1 MPPFD
6 SPQAQSTTQQPDA
19 SGALREQAYQTKAKP
34 SLEGGPTGGNPPSGG
49 SPEPGPKPTPSPE
62 PGPTG
67 GTGDN
72 TNTNTNKNKNTNLNN
87 NLNDNTNTNKNN
99 NTNNNSNRND
109 NSNSN
114 SNSNRNDNSNS
125 NANKNAN
132 ANSVRSNVET
142 GPTSATGGSST
153 SGSNLTDVS
162 NSKYVE
168 ASGTPFTLQGGLC
181 PGGLAVQS
189 IWGGFNKTGQQGA
202 CLASYERMNTD
213 NNLTRL
219 KIDEHHDDNVHD
231 TIIQGQ
237 HTQVAIESQKT
248 LQVQSQ
254 AEVEKQRIAAE
265 AAAAKVKRLDDMA
278 EAACT
283 DAIAFGG
290 QAHLGYSNGQRAVEA
305 SKRLSLPAVDLLQAE
320 GVFTNDQAQ
329 NAMKLG
335 YICTTYKEKQLKIA
349 LGDDTPDLQDLS
361 NVKPEAAPKVVYVTR
376 PAAPGPTSA
385 EVDMTLHVKAP
396 AGSDC
401 NGPKPG
407 EAPKK

>member
-6 SPQAQSTTQQPDA
+6 SPQAQSTQQPDA

-34 SLEGGPTGGNPPSGG
+34 SLEGGPTGGNPPGGG
-49 SPEPGPKPTPSPE
+49 SPEPGPNPTPSPE

-67 GTGDN
+67 GSGDN
-72 TNTNTNKNKNTNLNN
+72 TNTNTNKNKNTNLNKN
-87 NLNDNTNTNKNN
+87 QND
-99 NTNNNSNRND
+99 NTNNNSNKNSNSND
-109 NSNSN
+109 NSNKN
-114 SNSNRNDNSNS
+114 SNSNDNSNKNSNS

-132 ANSVRSNVET
+132 SNSVRSNVET

-237 HTQVAIESQKT
+237 QTQLAIESQKT

-283 DAIAFGG
+283 DAIAFGS

-305 SKRLSLPAVDLLQAE
+305 SKRLSLPAVDLLKAE
-320 GVFTNDQAQ
+320 GVFTNDQATD
-329 NAMKLG
+329 AMKLG
-335 YICTTYKEKQLKIA
+335 YICTTYKEKQLGIA
-349 LGDDTPDLQDLS
+349 LGSPQGLQDLTD
-361 NVKPEAAPKVVYVTR
+361 VKPEAAPKVVYVTR

-396 AGSDC
+396 AGTNCDDK
-401 NGPKPG
+401 N
-407 EAPKK
+407 KK